1 MSASNGGSRLLL
13 LRHGE
18 STWNVSGLWA
28 GWGDPQL
35 SDSGEREARIL
46 AGKLRP
52 FGFTKVCSSDLA
64 RARVTAN
71 ILAVGLG
78 IDPPI
83 IDSRLRERDVGQW
96 AGLSSAEIELRWP
109 GRLDAWGACDDEPPA
124 GGGEHSE
131 SVVARMQSCLEEV
144 WSTHGHQNMVVVSHA
159 GAIRALDRALGSDG
173 APIANLGGR
182 WLHWDGTTPMC
193 GEPFDPTAG
202 EPAATGPP

>member
-35 SDSGEREARIL
+35 SDFGEREARIL

-64 RARVTAN
+64 RARVTAD
-71 ILAVGLG
+71 ILAIGLG
-78 IDPPI
+78 NDPPI
-83 IDSRLRERDVGQW
+83 IDSRLRERDVGLW
-96 AGLSSAEIELRWP
+96 AGLSNAEIELRWP
-109 GRLDAWGACDDEPPA
+109 GRLAAWLACDDGPPA

-131 SVVARMQSCLEEV
+131 SVVARMQSCLEEL

-159 GAIRALDRALGSDG
+159 GAIRALDRALGSAG

-182 WLHWDGTTPMC
+182 WLHWDGTTLMG
-193 GEPFDPTAG
+193 GEPFDPTELHLPG
-202 EPAATGPP
+202 TDP